1 MGEDKYQLDSTEYPL
16 MVLEMLIDLHAKQDS
31 LALTVFDFLSAV
43 TKTDQQEIIAG
54 FQERTGLVRQSVVN
68 RLYESY
74 GQLPDSV
81 KEWLKDKE

>member
-16 MVLEMLIDLHAKQDS
+16 MVLEMLIDLHAKQDA

-54 FQERTGLVRQSVVN
+54 IQERTGLVRQSVVN